1 MVEEN
6 KVNEWYSISELAN
19 LFGITPRTIRYYE
32 EVGLLSSRKRES
44 ETQQRYYDKRARGRL
59 KLILRGKRFGF
70 SLNEIREILDLYDV
84 DPTEKEQLKK
94 TLAYGEE
101 KIKEIDEMIH
111 ELSVIKEEMV
121 ELFDRFKN
129 KLQDLEKEDD

>member
-1 MVEEN
+1 MEEEI
-6 KVNEWYSISELAN
+6 KDSEWYSISELAN

-32 EVGLLSSRKRES
+32 ELGLLSSRKRES

-121 ELFDRFKN
+121 ELFDKFQN
-129 KLQDLEKEDD
+129 KLQQLEKEEG